1 MVVHP
6 SSNHQ
11 SRTQQCSQ
19 FRFVLFNVNRQS
31 QGESYQN
38 FNAYKFTNKTHTDEC
53 YADIS
58 HYLQK
63 NVSASLNST
72 TQNCVEALF
81 GMWLLFASPVFRQCP
96 KSPPTEHVN
105 LSPSKWW
112 SNSRAYHRT
121 AELPTC
127 HRRRKTVIA
136 DWDLLVNKLVCKVVR
151 SAR

>member
-1 MVVHP
+1 MREERYSYVEANEVNKKSGRLRDWWRHVAYDVRWHRATLCMMVVHP

-105 LSPSKWW
+105 LSPSK
-112 SNSRAYHRT
+112 
-121 AELPTC
+121 
-127 HRRRKTVIA
+127 
-136 DWDLLVNKLVCKVVR
+136 
-151 SAR
+151 